1 MGLGHK
7 ARDSEVYVER
17 EKSDFYRHKRLLW
30 TKKEIN
36 GWFKKAVPEKNW
48 KREKSMLREK
58 TKKT

>member
-30 TKKEIN
+30 TKKKLMDDSRKP
-36 GWFKKAVPEKNW
+36 FPKKSEKE
-48 KREKSMLREK
+48 RKSC
-58 TKKT
+58 